1 MFYLLVTL
9 AVYGVYRISREIIG
23 SRAHL
28 KEEEIRDYK
37 YKRRSLSESFQR
49 RITNHI
55 GTCEECR
62 EQFTKIM
69 SE

>member
-9 AVYGVYRISREIIG
+9 AVYGVFRISREIIG
-23 SRAHL
+23 NRVHL
-28 KEEEIRDYK
+28 TEEEISEYK

-62 EQFTKIM
+62 EQFTKVM
-69 SE
+69 NE

>member
-9 AVYGVYRISREIIG
+9 AVYGVYHISREIIG
-23 SRAHL
+23 NRAHL
-28 KEEEIRDYK
+28 MEEEIRDYK

-69 SE
+69 NE

>member
-23 SRAHL
+23 NRAHL

-62 EQFTKIM
+62 EQFTRIM
-69 SE
+69 NE

>member
-9 AVYGVYRISREIIG
+9 AVYGVFRISREIIG
-23 SRAHL
+23 NRVHL
-28 KEEEIRDYK
+28 MEEEIRDYK

-49 RITNHI
+49 KITNHI

-62 EQFTKIM
+62 EQFKKIM
-69 SE
+69 NE

>member
-1 MFYLLVTL
+1 MFYILVTL
-9 AVYGVYRISREIIG
+9 AVYGVFRISREIIG
-23 SRAHL
+23 NRVHL
-28 KEEEIRDYK
+28 MEEEIRDYK

-49 RITNHI
+49 KITNHI

-69 SE
+69 NE